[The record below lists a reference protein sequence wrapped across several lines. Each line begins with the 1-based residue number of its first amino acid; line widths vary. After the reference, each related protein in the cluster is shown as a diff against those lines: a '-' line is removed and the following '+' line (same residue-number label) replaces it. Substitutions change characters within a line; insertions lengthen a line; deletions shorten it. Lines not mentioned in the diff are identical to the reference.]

1 MNNVYWVG
9 DPKLILAPE
18 LYNRVMNCESDSCRV
33 HCLRKSLSF
42 FEAKIQPFGSETYSN
57 DLQMIPRPDFARQL
71 TESDFKLL
79 QNRYAT
85 ESRYVCFVPAQSSV
99 APADTVVFTSN
110 RTPSV
115 VFNSKN
121 GWYTSITILVA
132 GFGSVAAT
140 RTPTGERRMYK

>member
-1 MNNVYWVG
+1 
-9 DPKLILAPE
+9 
-18 LYNRVMNCESDSCRV
+18 
-33 HCLRKSLSF
+33 
-42 FEAKIQPFGSETYSN
+42 
-57 DLQMIPRPDFARQL
+57 MIPRPDFARQL

-110 RTPSV
+110 RTPTV